1 MGNADA
7 RSKGDLN
14 RFFTLTSP
22 RSYTVVPAV
31 EPASL
36 FLTYTTIRGDHPKP
50 GFQTR
55 VSNQASYG
63 ILSHM
68 TSGSVFRESR
78 RSTRVSIKVSIEVEA
93 AEHFTCEG
101 ETIVVNLHGAL
112 ISTPRAMNIGM
123 RITVRV
129 YLTDKHAKA
138 RVVYVDLARP
148 LQCGIELDQPHN
160 IWGVPLPPK
169 DWDETEGLNVRH

>member
-1 MGNADA
+1 
-7 RSKGDLN
+7 
-14 RFFTLTSP
+14 
-22 RSYTVVPAV
+22 
-31 EPASL
+31 
-36 FLTYTTIRGDHPKP
+36 
-50 GFQTR
+50 
-55 VSNQASYG
+55 
-63 ILSHM
+63 M
-68 TSGSVFRESR
+68 TSDGAVRESR

-112 ISTPRAMNIGM
+112 ISTPCAINLGM

-138 RVVYVDLARP
+138 RVVYVDPARP
-148 LQCGIELDQPHN
+148 LQCGIELDHPHN